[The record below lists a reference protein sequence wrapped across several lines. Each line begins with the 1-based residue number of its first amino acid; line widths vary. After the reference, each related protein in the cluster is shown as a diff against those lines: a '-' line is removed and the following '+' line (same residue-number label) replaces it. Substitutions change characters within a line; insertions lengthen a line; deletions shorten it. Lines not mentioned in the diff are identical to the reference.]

1 MSYRRITKGEI
12 SADSFGIMT
21 TPSLVPASAP
31 PTPRRGADGDYARL
45 LRRISDAGLM
55 NRRPGYYAVR
65 LGLVATAFVASW
77 AAFVLVGDSWW
88 TLLVAVA
95 LAVTF
100 AQVALV
106 MHDVAHRQVF
116 RLRQP
121 TELVGRIVGNAGI
134 GLGYGW
140 WQDKHTRHHANPNH
154 EELDPDVAP
163 DILVWS
169 QQQARSSRGLPRLL
183 GRAQAFLFFPL
194 LLLEGLNLHL
204 AGVRALGNRSMK
216 HRGLEG
222 ALLVGHFAVYTAA
235 VFAVLPAD
243 KAIAF
248 IAVHQGLFGLYMGCI
263 FAPNHKGMPTLTG
276 ENRPDFL
283 RRQVLTS
290 RNVRGGAVIDLALGG
305 LNYQIEHHLFP
316 SMPTPNL
323 RHAQVIVRD
332 YCAEI
337 GVPYHE
343 TGLISSYREALTHL
357 HRVGSPLRGQPK

>member
-1 MSYRRITKGEI
+1 
-12 SADSFGIMT
+12 MT
-21 TPSLVPASAP
+21 TPALVPESS
-31 PTPRRGADGDYARL
+31 PRSPQRGADGDYARL

-55 NRRPGYYAVR
+55 DRRPVYYAVR
-65 LGLVATAFVASW
+65 LGLVGVAFAAGW

-88 TLLVAVA
+88 TLLVAGFM
-95 LAVTF
+95 AVTF
-100 AQVALV
+100 AQIALV

-121 TELVGRIVGNAGI
+121 TELVGRLVGNAGI

-169 QQQARSSRGLPRLL
+169 QQQARSSRGLARLI

-194 LLLEGLNLHL
+194 LLLEGLNLHV
-204 AGVRALGNRSMK
+204 AGVRALRNRSVK

-222 ALLVGHFAVYTAA
+222 ALLFVHFAAYLAA
-235 VFAVLPAD
+235 LFAVLPAD
-243 KAIAF
+243 KAFAF
-248 IAVHQGLFGLYMGCI
+248 LAVHQGLFGLYMGCI

-276 ENRPDFL
+276 DDRPDYL

-290 RNVRGGAVIDLALGG
+290 RNVRGGALTDFALGG

-332 YCAEI
+332 YCNEI

-343 TGLISSYREALTHL
+343 TGLISSYREALRHL
-357 HRVGSPLRGQPK
+357 HHVGAPLRTPDRQPGAGSPQRSR

>member
-1 MSYRRITKGEI
+1 
-12 SADSFGIMT
+12 MT
-21 TPSLVPASAP
+21 TSAVVPESTPPSSRPGRA
-31 PTPRRGADGDYARL
+31 GGDYARL
-45 LRRISDAGLM
+45 LRRVSDAGLM
-55 NRRPGYYAVR
+55 NRRPVYYTIR
-65 LGLVATAFVASW
+65 LGLAGLAFAGGW

-88 TLLVAVA
+88 TLAVA
-95 LAVTF
+95 AFMAVTF

-116 RLRQP
+116 RLRRP
-121 TELVGRIVGNAGI
+121 TEMVGRVVGNAGI

-154 EELDPDVAP
+154 EDLDPDVAP

-169 QQQARSSRGLPRLL
+169 QRQARSSRGLARVI
-183 GRAQAFLFFPL
+183 GRAQAYLFFPL
-194 LLLEGLNLHL
+194 LLLEGVNLHV
-204 AGVRALGNRSMK
+204 AGMRALRNRSVA
-216 HRGLEG
+216 HRGIEG
-222 ALLVGHFAVYTAA
+222 ALLFGHFAAYLAA
-235 VFAVLPAD
+235 LFVVLPAD

-248 IAVHQGLFGLYMGCI
+248 LVVHQALFGLYMGCI

-276 ENRPDFL
+276 DARPDYL

-290 RNVRGGAVIDLALGG
+290 RNVRGGRFTDFALGG

-323 RHAQVIVRD
+323 RHARVIVRD
-332 YCAEI
+332 YCVEI

-343 TGLISSYREALTHL
+343 TGLISSYREALRHL
-357 HRVGSPLRGQPK
+357 HHVGAPLRSATGSRVAS

>member
-1 MSYRRITKGEI
+1 
-12 SADSFGIMT
+12 MT
-21 TPSLVPASAP
+21 TSALGSQSSP
-31 PTPRRGADGDYARL
+31 RSPRRGAEGDYARL

-55 NRRPGYYAVR
+55 ERRPMYYGVR
-65 LGLVATAFVASW
+65 LGLVGAAFVGGW
-77 AAFVLVGDSWW
+77 AGFVLVGDSWW
-88 TLLVAVA
+88 TIGIAA
-95 LAVTF
+95 FMAVTF

-116 RLRQP
+116 RLRRP
-121 TELVGRIVGNAGI
+121 TELMGRIVGNAGI

-169 QQQARSSRGLPRLL
+169 QRQARSSRGVARII

-194 LLLEGLNLHL
+194 LLLEGLNLHV
-204 AGVRALGNRSMK
+204 AGVRALRNRSVK

-222 ALLVGHFAVYTAA
+222 ALLFGHFAIYLTAL
-235 VFAVLPAD
+235 FTVLPAD
-243 KAIAF
+243 KALVF
-248 IAVHQGLFGLYMGCI
+248 FAVHQGLFGLYMGCI

-276 ENRPDFL
+276 DDRPDYF

-290 RNVRGGAVIDLALGG
+290 RNVKGGALTDFALGG

-323 RHAQVIVRD
+323 RHARPIVRD
-332 YCAEI
+332 YCAEV

-343 TGLISSYREALTHL
+343 TGLISSYREALKHL
-357 HRVGSPLRGQPK
+357 HHVGAPLRTPNQRPDAEVPQPNS

>member
-1 MSYRRITKGEI
+1 
-12 SADSFGIMT
+12 MT
-21 TPSLVPASAP
+21 TSGLVPESSPRSA
-31 PTPRRGADGDYARL
+31 RRGADGDYPRL
-45 LRRISDAGLM
+45 LRRISEAGLM
-55 NRRPGYYAVR
+55 DRRPGYYIVR
-65 LGLVATAFVASW
+65 LGLVGAAFAGGW
-77 AAFVLVGDSWW
+77 AAFALIGDSWW
-88 TLLVAVA
+88 TLLIAGFM
-95 LAVTF
+95 AVTF

-116 RLRQP
+116 RLRRP
-121 TELVGRIVGNAGI
+121 AELMGRIVGNAGI

-169 QQQARSSRGLPRLL
+169 QRQARSSRGAARLI
-183 GRAQAFLFFPL
+183 GRAQAYLFFPL

-204 AGVRALGNRSMK
+204 AGVRALRNRSVK
-216 HRGLEG
+216 HRGVEG
-222 ALLVGHFAVYTAA
+222 ALLFTHFALYLTA

-243 KAIAF
+243 KALAF

-276 ENRPDFL
+276 DERPDYL

-290 RNVRGGAVIDLALGG
+290 RNVRGGVLTDIALGG

-323 RHAQVIVRD
+323 RHARLIVRD

-337 GVPYHE
+337 GVAYHE
-343 TGLISSYREALTHL
+343 TGLLSSYREALRHL
-357 HRVGSPLRGQPK
+357 HHVGAPLRHPDELSAAG

>member
-1 MSYRRITKGEI
+1 
-12 SADSFGIMT
+12 MT
-21 TPSLVPASAP
+21 TSALIPDPSAP
-31 PTPRRGADGDYARL
+31 SPRRGGDGDYARL
-45 LRRISDAGLM
+45 LRRISEAGLM
-55 NRRPGYYAVR
+55 ERRPRYYVFR
-65 LGLVATAFVASW
+65 LGAVGLAFVAVW
-77 AAFVLVGDSWW
+77 VALVLVGDSWW
-88 TLLVAVA
+88 SLAVA
-95 LAVTF
+95 AVMAVTF

-116 RLRQP
+116 RTRRT
-121 TELVGRIVGNAGI
+121 TEIVGRIVGNVGI
-134 GLGYGW
+134 GLAYGW

-169 QQQARSSRGLPRLL
+169 QRQARNSRGLARII
-183 GRAQAFLFFPL
+183 GRAQGFLFFPL
-194 LLLEGLNLHL
+194 LLLEGLNLHV
-204 AGVRALGNRSMK
+204 AGFRALGKRSLK

-222 ALLVGHFAVYTAA
+222 ALLFVHVIAYVTALL
-235 VFAVLPAD
+235 VILPPD

-248 IAVHQGLFGLYMGCI
+248 AAVHQALFGLYMGCI

-276 ENRPDFL
+276 DDRPDYL

-290 RNVRGGAVIDLALGG
+290 RNVRGGTLTDLALGG

-323 RHAQVIVRD
+323 RRAQVIVRD

-337 GVPYHE
+337 DVAYHE
-343 TGLISSYREALTHL
+343 TSLLTSYREALQHL
-357 HRVGSPLRGQPK
+357 HHVGAPLRANENRL

>member
-1 MSYRRITKGEI
+1 
-12 SADSFGIMT
+12 MT
-21 TPSLVPASAP
+21 TSALIPEPSP
-31 PTPRRGADGDYARL
+31 PSSRRGGDGDYARL
-45 LRRISDAGLM
+45 LRRISEAGLM
-55 NRRPGYYAVR
+55 ERRPRYYVIR
-65 LGLVATAFVASW
+65 LGLVGFAFAAGWV
-77 AAFVLVGDSWW
+77 AFVLVGDSWW
-88 TLLVAVA
+88 TLAVA
-95 LAVTF
+95 AVMAVTF

-116 RLRQP
+116 RTRRA
-121 TELVGRIVGNAGI
+121 TEIVGRVAGNAGI
-134 GLGYGW
+134 GLAYGW

-169 QQQARSSRGLPRLL
+169 QRQARNSRGLARII

-194 LLLEGLNLHL
+194 LLLEGLNLHV
-204 AGVRALGNRSMK
+204 AGFRALGKRSLK

-222 ALLVGHFAVYTAA
+222 ALLLVHVTAYA
-235 VFAVLPAD
+235 AALLVVLPVD
-243 KAIAF
+243 KALAF
-248 IAVHQGLFGLYMGCI
+248 AAVHQALFGLYMGCI

-276 ENRPDFL
+276 DDRPDYL

-290 RNVRGGAVIDLALGG
+290 RNVRGGALTDLALGG

-323 RHAQVIVRD
+323 RHAQMLVRA

-337 GVPYHE
+337 DVAYYE
-343 TGLISSYREALTHL
+343 TGLISSYREALRHL
-357 HRVGSPLRGQPK
+357 HHVGEPLRAN

>member
-1 MSYRRITKGEI
+1 
-12 SADSFGIMT
+12 MT
-21 TPSLVPASAP
+21 TSALVPGSSARP
-31 PTPRRGADGDYARL
+31 PRRGADGDYARL
-45 LRRISDAGLM
+45 LRRVSDAGLLR
-55 NRRPGYYAVR
+55 RRPGYYALR
-65 LGLVATAFVASW
+65 LSLVGAAFVGGW

-88 TLLVAVA
+88 TLLVAA
-95 LAVTF
+95 LLAVAF

-116 RLRQP
+116 RLRRP

-154 EELDPDVAP
+154 EDLDPDVAP
-163 DILVWS
+163 DVLVWS

-183 GRAQAFLFFPL
+183 GRAQAYLFFPL
-194 LLLEGLNLHL
+194 LLLEGLNLHV
-204 AGVRALGNRSMK
+204 AGVRALGNRAVK
-216 HRGLEG
+216 HRGWEG
-222 ALLVGHFAVYTAA
+222 ALLLGHFALYLSAL
-235 VFAVLPAD
+235 FLVLPVD
-243 KAIAF
+243 KALVF
-248 IAVHQGLFGLYMGCI
+248 FAVHQGLFGLYMGCI

-276 ENRPDFL
+276 DDRPDYL

-290 RNVRGGAVIDLALGG
+290 RNVRGGVVTDLALGG

-316 SMPTPNL
+316 SMPTPHL
-323 RHAQVIVRD
+323 RHAQPIVRA

-343 TGLISSYREALTHL
+343 TGLIDSYREALAHL
-357 HRVGSPLRGQPK
+357 HRVGAPLRATGR

>member
-1 MSYRRITKGEI
+1 
-12 SADSFGIMT
+12 MT
-21 TPSLVPASAP
+21 TPALVPESPPRSA
-31 PTPRRGADGDYARL
+31 RRGGAGGDYARL

-65 LGLVATAFVASW
+65 LGLVGFAFVAGW

-88 TLLVAVA
+88 TLAVA
-95 LAVTF
+95 ALLAVAC

-116 RLRQP
+116 RLRRP

-163 DILVWS
+163 DILIWS
-169 QQQARSSRGLPRLL
+169 QRQARASRGLPRVI
-183 GRAQAFLFFPL
+183 GKAQAFLFFPL
-194 LLLEGLNLHL
+194 LLLEGLNLHV
-204 AGVRALGNRSMK
+204 AGLRALGNRSVG
-216 HRGLEG
+216 HRGVEG
-222 ALLVGHFAVYTAA
+222 ALLFGHFAAYLAG

-243 KAIAF
+243 KAVAF
-248 IAVHQGLFGLYMGCI
+248 VVVHKALFGLYMGCV
-263 FAPNHKGMPTLTG
+263 FAPNHKGMPTLSG
-276 ENRPDFL
+276 DDRPDYL

-290 RNVRGGAVIDLALGG
+290 RNVRGGVLTDLALGG

-323 RHAQVIVRD
+323 RRAQRIVRE

-343 TGLISSYREALTHL
+343 TGLIASYREALAHL
-357 HRVGSPLRGQPK
+357 YRVGAPLRAAG

>member
-1 MSYRRITKGEI
+1 
-12 SADSFGIMT
+12 MT
-21 TPSLVPASAP
+21 TPALVPESSP
-31 PTPRRGADGDYARL
+31 RSPRRGADGDYARL
-45 LRRISDAGLM
+45 LRKISDAGLM
-55 NRRPGYYAVR
+55 RRRPVYYAVR
-65 LGLVATAFVASW
+65 LSLVGIAFAGGW

-88 TLLVAVA
+88 TLLVAA
-95 LAVTF
+95 FMAVTF

-121 TELVGRIVGNAGI
+121 TKVVGRIAGNAGI

-169 QQQARSSRGLPRLL
+169 QQQARASHGLPRLI

-204 AGVRALGNRSMK
+204 AGVRALSNRSVK
-216 HRGLEG
+216 HRGWEG
-222 ALLVGHFAVYTAA
+222 ALLLGHFALYLTAL
-235 VFAVLPAD
+235 FAVLPAD
-243 KAIAF
+243 KALVF
-248 IAVHQGLFGLYMGCI
+248 LAVHQGLFGLYMGCI

-276 ENRPDFL
+276 DDRPDYL

-290 RNVRGGAVIDLALGG
+290 RNVRGGVVTDLALGG

-332 YCAEI
+332 YCTEI

-343 TGLISSYREALTHL
+343 TGLIASYREALTHL
-357 HRVGSPLRGQPK
+357 HQVGAPLRAADRHSDV